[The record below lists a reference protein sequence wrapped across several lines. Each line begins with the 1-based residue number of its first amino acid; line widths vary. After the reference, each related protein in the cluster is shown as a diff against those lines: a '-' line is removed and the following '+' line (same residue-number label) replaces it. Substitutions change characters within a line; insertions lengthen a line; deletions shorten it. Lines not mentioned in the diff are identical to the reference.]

1 MQVLT
6 SDSLEIL
13 RRAATERPE
22 IVESDF
28 AELSAQLNLKFVEIA
43 LDLDTNF
50 MLLMPTGISQDQN
63 MDNKN
68 CIIITQHLSQ
78 LSPAEATDER
88 LWTTLCFRELSKY
101 VNVRWPLARAHNP
114 VNYVNDHWFAKNN
127 RNRIRDNAISRL
139 WWMGRIANLVPGTT
153 FENVLDTLFFNSDY
167 RSSLIER
174 SSSASA
180 LNVVAVIL
188 QISQK
193 YFSTGHEYNRDSFR
207 SFMKAVDMM
216 GKRANL
222 TSLDD
227 ETLNSLLEPLY
238 REAYSIK

>member
-68 CIIITQHLSQ
+68 CIIITQQLSQ

-101 VNVRWPLARAHNP
+101 N
-114 VNYVNDHWFAKNN
+114 F
-127 RNRIRDNAISRL
+127 I
-139 WWMGRIANLVPGTT
+139 
-153 FENVLDTLFFNSDY
+153 F
-167 RSSLIER
+167 
-174 SSSASA
+174 
-180 LNVVAVIL
+180 VI
-188 QISQK
+188 
-193 YFSTGHEYNRDSFR
+193 T
-207 SFMKAVDMM
+207 
-216 GKRANL
+216 
-222 TSLDD
+222 
-227 ETLNSLLEPLY
+227 
-238 REAYSIK
+238 